1 MDRRAFISGITV
13 GLLAAP
19 LAAEARQDLKDAGEK
34 LATLHQAPVKK
45 GKVTQLRPR

>member
-1 MDRRAFISGITV
+1 MALV
-13 GLLAAP
+13 GHKTQSIYNRYAIV
-19 LAAEARQDLKDAGEK
+19 AEQDVEDAGQK